1 MRGLSIVLP
10 ADRASA
16 AEAGSQAVP
25 GRLELA
31 LLFLALILFSGGLLP
46 RLISGEQ
53 SADGLPLLRVLWLP
67 VYALTL
73 AAMVWKTKTMA
84 ITALR
89 MPFMLALIILA
100 GLSCLWSIDPGLS
113 QRRGLAIAMTCFAGM
128 FIGSRYDWKT
138 LLRMFGMVW
147 LTVSVLSFL
156 TALLNP
162 GFGVMQ
168 DVHAGAWTGL
178 YFEKNQLGGNM
189 ARAAFLSGFLFLM
202 DRPWRKLWAFGA
214 VLCAVMVLLTT
225 SMTSLLGLLL
235 GIAVL
240 SIGAWMKRGLLTGL
254 VITWAGVVVAGIFA
268 VVMIFAP
275 DLIFAALGRDP
286 SLTGRTDIWAALVD
300 MIGQRPWFGYGY
312 GAFWASESE
321 PAYWV
326 REVLGWDAPTAHN
339 GWLEVALALGLVGLA
354 CLVLDFCMTLWRAL
368 RSSLNTWTGIFAL
381 GVCAQFILF
390 SLSESIS
397 LQQND
402 LTWITYV
409 AVAAQLTRRS
419 RRDSHFK
426 RVQSRQGLQPVA
438 T

>member
-1 MRGLSIVLP
+1 MHGLSTALS
-10 ADRASA
+10 ADRTYR
-16 AEAGSQAVP
+16 AEATAQALP
-25 GRLELA
+25 GRLELV
-31 LLFLALILFSGGLLP
+31 LLFVALIMFSGGVLP
-46 RLISGEQ
+46 RLISAEQ
-53 SADGLPLLRVLWLP
+53 SADGSPLLRLMWLP

-73 AAMVWKTKTMA
+73 AAIAWKAKAMA

-89 MPFMLALIILA
+89 MPFMLALIALA

-113 QRRGLAIAMTCFAGM
+113 QRRGLAIAMTCLAGM
-128 FIGSRYDWKT
+128 FIGTRYDWKT

-162 GFGVMQ
+162 SFGVMQ
-168 DVHAGAWTGL
+168 DVHVGAWMGL

-189 ARAAFLSGFLFLM
+189 ARAAFLCGFLFLM
-202 DRPWRKLWAFGA
+202 DRPWRKLWAFGV
-214 VLCAVMVLLTT
+214 VLCAVMVLFTT
-225 SMTSLLGLLL
+225 SKTALLGLLL
-235 GIAVL
+235 GMAVL
-240 SIGAWMKRGLLTGL
+240 GIGAWMKRGLLTGL
-254 VITWAGVVVAGIFA
+254 VITWAGVVMAGIFVA
-268 VVMIFAP
+268 VMIFAP
-275 DLIFAALGRDP
+275 ELIFAALGRDP

-312 GAFWASESE
+312 GAFWATDSE

-326 REVLGWDAPTAHN
+326 REILEWDAPTAHN

-368 RSSLNTWTGIFAL
+368 RSSLSTWTGIFAL
-381 GVCAQFILF
+381 GVCVQFILF

-409 AVAAQLTRRS
+409 AVAAQLTKRA
-419 RRDSHFK
+419 RRDSRFK
-426 RVQSRQGLQPVA
+426 RGPSRPGLQSVA